1 MFDNKMICTDGFENE
16 VKNGQVVGFSFLARL
31 PYYRGLG
38 LSMVEEIEVTVD
50 GEKIPRGDIRFSVRG
65 RTWTLDQME
74 NEYGDRWN
82 FGEKAR
88 VTALKAGGLKPGKH
102 RIELL
107 ERLRISYLPFT
118 PSTRDVKEIEL
129 SA

>member
-1 MFDNKMICTDGFENE
+1 MFDNKMICTEGFENF
-16 VKNGQVVGFSFLARL
+16 VQDGTVVGFSILARL

-50 GEKIPRGDIRFSVRG
+50 GEKIPRSDIRFSVRG

-88 VTALKAGGLKPGKH
+88 VIALKPGGLKPGKH

-118 PSTRDVKEIEL
+118 PSTKDAKDLEL
-129 SA
+129 S